1 MDKLIVADIHA
12 DVADRIDAVGEEHEV
27 ARLKVAFIDLSA
39 IVVPLPARAAPERVA
54 VLAVKIIHEAR
65 AVKAAR
71 RGAAVNIGRSEIL
84 LCGGDDL
91 VGNGIA
97 GAELD
102 IVCAHISAQAVVAH
116 GIP

>member
-12 DVADRIDAVGEEHEV
+12 DMADRIDAVGEEHEV
-27 ARLKVAFIDLSA
+27 ARLQVTFIDLGA
-39 IVVPLPARAAPERVA
+39 VVVPLSACAAPERVA
-54 VLAVKIIHEAR
+54 VLTVEVIHEAR

-84 LCGGDDL
+84 LCGGNDL